1 MKYNSRNI
9 QARIKGRCEEKKK
22 YLYLFKNKKKKQ
34 KRGCRG
40 LFKKKLVRKKYGI
53 YYLLR
58 EIFFLKSFAMGMN
71 HERFSCKYSYVAFHE
86 LL

>member
-9 QARIKGRCEEKKK
+9 QARIKGRCEEKKSIFI
-22 YLYLFKNKKKKQ
+22 YLKIKKKKQ

-58 EIFFLKSFAMGMN
+58 EFFFLKSFAMGMN
-71 HERFSCKYSYVAFHE
+71 HGRFSCKYSYVAFHE